1 MPQLDSS
8 VKLNYTRGMS
18 KAQLKRDTR
27 AILTV
32 LPKDGTPMT
41 MAEVLLRAGE
51 GLYRAMNDLV
61 EAGRVRHLMINGLNA
76 YAVVDKDTR
85 L

>member
-1 MPQLDSS
+1 M
-8 VKLNYTRGMS
+8 VS

-51 GLYRAMNDLV
+51 GLYAAMWALV
-61 EAGRVRHLMINGLNA
+61 EAGRVRHSMIDERNA
-76 YAVVDKDTR
+76 FAVVTDVGA
-85 L
+85 